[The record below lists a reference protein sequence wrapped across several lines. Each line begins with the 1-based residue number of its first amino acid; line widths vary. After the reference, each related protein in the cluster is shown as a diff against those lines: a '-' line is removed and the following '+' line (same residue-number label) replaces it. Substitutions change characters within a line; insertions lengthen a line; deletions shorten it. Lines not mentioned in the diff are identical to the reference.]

1 MSDIPKEYAVNN
13 DFGFTAVDDPLSS
26 TPVPDL
32 PVADEIYEIL
42 DKLSKIQSNIGD
54 IEKQLAIHP
63 KLNQEEVNTRL
74 REVEQLIMPL
84 LVNLGKN
91 PEKEYILWPKRTD
104 QINVFIEKLLKLT
117 RS

>member
-1 MSDIPKEYAVNN
+1 MSDIPKEYVVNN

-32 PVADEIYEIL
+32 PVANEIYEIL
-42 DKLSKIQSNIGD
+42 DKLSKIQSNIVD
-54 IEKQLAIHP
+54 IENKLDVHP

-104 QINVFIEKLLKLT
+104 QINGFIEKLLKLT